1 MDVITGIGA
10 VGRDGGN
17 DGNGIV
23 NAKGALISTGNDADT
38 ITGEASAEGGYG
50 IVNDGLIAT
59 GFGMDTVSAI
69 KGGFSGSGTIEL
81 GADNDTLI
89 GFGTGTFRGQL
100 GLGDQILLG
109 EGSYVIAAAGFLSFT
124 ISSGGDQMN
133 VDTFEWIGGVNGGNF
148 ALAAGTLNVDV
159 SGVAT
164 FVS

>member
-1 MDVITGIGA
+1 
-10 VGRDGGN
+10 
-17 DGNGIV
+17 
-23 NAKGALISTGNDADT
+23 
-38 ITGEASAEGGYG
+38 
-50 IVNDGLIAT
+50 
-59 GFGMDTVSAI
+59 MDTVSAI
-69 KGGFSGSGTIEL
+69 KGGFSGTGTIEL